1 MEIIQLNQEL
11 MKLYRVMNKEIEQLY
26 EQAEIKAETE
36 RDFRKNLA
44 QEQLKLKAEGMSVT
58 LIPDLAKGICADL
71 MFARDIAEDRFI
83 ATREAIQL
91 RQVQASMLQTV
102 IKIQREV

>member
-1 MEIIQLNQEL
+1 MQLTEEL
-11 MKLYRVMNKEIEQLY
+11 IKLYRVMNKEIEQLY
-26 EQAEIKAETE
+26 QQAEIKAETE

-44 QEQLKLKAEGMSVT
+44 QEQLRLKAEGMSVT

-71 MFARDIAEDRFI
+71 MFARDVADDNFT
-83 ATREAIQL
+83 ATREAISV

-102 IKIQREV
+102 IKIQKEV